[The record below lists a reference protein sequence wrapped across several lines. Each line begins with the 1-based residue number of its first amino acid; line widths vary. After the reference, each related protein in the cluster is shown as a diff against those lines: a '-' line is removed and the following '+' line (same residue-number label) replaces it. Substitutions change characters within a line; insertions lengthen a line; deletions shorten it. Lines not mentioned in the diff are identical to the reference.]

1 VKHRQIWDFWAPRY
15 HRLWVQRV
23 SLKPTRLAV
32 METISAID
40 RNLAILDVG
49 CGPGQLYG
57 DIRQAGIRG
66 HYLGIDAS
74 EGMITQA
81 RKTYPKAAFR
91 LEPMEALREAADAYD
106 VVLCLHALPYAGDP
120 PEALRRMAHSL
131 KPGGHLLIACAAS
144 LSRYDRFILR
154 LVKLTTSPAVYPDFR
169 TMNRYTAGLP
179 LTEPVVTRLT
189 AWPMPALCLWHWRKE
204 VSC

>member
-1 VKHRQIWDFWAPRY
+1 MPKQIWDFWAPRY

-23 SLKPTRLAV
+23 SLQPTRQAV
-32 METISAID
+32 LKTLSAIGQSLD
-40 RNLAILDVG
+40 ILDVG

-57 DIRQAGIRG
+57 DIRQAGIKG
-66 HYLGIDAS
+66 NYLGIDAS
-74 EGMITQA
+74 DGMIKQA
-81 RKTYPKAAFR
+81 LISYPQTAFR
-91 LEPMEALREAADAYD
+91 VEAMEALREPVEAYD
-106 VVLCLHALPYAGDP
+106 AVICLHALPYAGDP
-120 PEALRRMAHSL
+120 PEALRRMTQSL

-204 VSC
+204 GAR